1 MVEEFVSDSLE
12 HPLPFVLH
20 DAANSGKYLHTITLF
35 RALQPNKNLPRHI
48 GILFDS
54 HNNYLFILQ
63 FCR

>member
-35 RALQPNKNLPRHI
+35 RALQPQ
-48 GILFDS
+48 F
-54 HNNYLFILQ
+54 YLQLAVLQ
-63 FCR
+63 AEFGNMNSAIWAVGQ